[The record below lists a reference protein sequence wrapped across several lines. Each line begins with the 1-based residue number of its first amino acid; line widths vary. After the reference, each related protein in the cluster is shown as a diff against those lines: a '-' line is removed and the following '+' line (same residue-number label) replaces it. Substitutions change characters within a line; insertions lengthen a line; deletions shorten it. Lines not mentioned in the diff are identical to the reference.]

1 LNPDRAAE
9 GTLGGAGD
17 SSPRPEEAIGCVLRV
32 RRGCAGV
39 VDVELTVPTI
49 VQRPGRSIPSTFL
62 GGRSMHVLLLVLWGG
77 RSRPELAE

>member
-17 SSPRPEEAIGCVLRV
+17 SSARPEAAIRCLLRV

-39 VDVELTVPTI
+39 VDVELAVPTI
-49 VQRPGRSIPSTFL
+49 VQRLGWSIPSTFL
-62 GGRSMHVLLLVLWGG
+62 GGRPTHVLLLVF
-77 RSRPELAE
+77 

>member
-9 GTLGGAGD
+9 GTVGGAGD
-17 SSPRPEEAIGCVLRV
+17 SSPRPEAAIRCLL

-49 VQRPGRSIPSTFL
+49 VQRLGWSIPSTFL
-62 GGRSMHVLLLVLWGG
+62 GGRPTHVLLLVF
-77 RSRPELAE
+77 